1 MDLKA
6 LKPQSDTITVELKHP
21 STGEPL
27 LNIDDTPMTI
37 TVWAAHSKEY
47 KSVIHEAA
55 NKRLK
60 KAAKTKNKQ
69 VDLTI
74 EEIEQQGLD
83 LAVAV
88 IKDWNITYGEDMPKF
103 SRDLAEEIYKELFW
117 VREQVD
123 EAVESVD
130 VFTQK

>member
-1 MDLKA
+1 MDLKT
-6 LKPQSDTITVELKHP
+6 LKPKSDTITVELKHP

-27 LNIDDTPMTI
+27 INSDDTPMTI
-37 TVWAAHSKEY
+37 TVWASHSKEY
-47 KSVIHEAA
+47 KAVIHAAA

-60 KAAKTKNKQ
+60 RASKSKNKQ
-69 VDLTI
+69 VEMTI
-74 EEIEQQGLD
+74 EEIEQQGIE
-83 LAVAV
+83 LAVQI
-88 IKDWNITYGEDMPKF
+88 IKEWNITYDDQMPELNTEFATKVY
-103 SRDLAEEIYKELFW
+103 SELFW

>member
-27 LNIDDTPMTI
+27 LNVDDTPMTI

-83 LAVAV
+83 LAVSV

-103 SRDLAEEIYKELFW
+103 SRDLASEIYKELFW

>member
-21 STGEPL
+21 STGELL
-27 LNIDDTPMTI
+27 LNTDDTPMTI

-88 IKDWNITYGEDMPKF
+88 IKDWNITYGEEMPKF
-103 SRDLAEEIYKELFW
+103 SRDLALEIYKELFW

>member
-1 MDLKA
+1 MDLKL

-21 STGEPL
+21 STGETL
-27 LNIDDTPMTI
+27 LNPDDTPMTI
-37 TVWAAHSKEY
+37 TVWASHSKEY
-47 KSVIHEAA
+47 KAVIHAAA

-69 VDLTI
+69 VEMTI
-74 EEIEQQGLD
+74 EEIEQQGIE
-83 LAVAV
+83 LAVQI
-88 IKDWNITYGEDMPKF
+88 IKDWNITYDDSKPELTTEFATKVY
-103 SRDLAEEIYKELFW
+103 SELFW

-123 EAVESVD
+123 EAVESID

>member
-1 MDLKA
+1 MDLKE

-21 STGEPL
+21 STEEPL
-27 LNIDDTPMTI
+27 LNLDDSPMTI

-47 KSVIHEAA
+47 KAVIHEAA

-60 KAAKTKNKQ
+60 KAAKNKNKQ
-69 VDLTI
+69 VDMTI

-83 LAVAV
+83 LAVSV
-88 IKDWNITYGEDMPKF
+88 IKDWNITYGEDQPKF
-103 SRDLAEEIYKELFW
+103 SRSLAEEIYKELFW

-123 EAVESVD
+123 EAIESVD
-130 VFTQK
+130 VFTKK

>member
-6 LKPQSDTITVELKHP
+6 LKPQSDIITVELKHP
-21 STGEPL
+21 STGESL

-103 SRDLAEEIYKELFW
+103 SRDLASEIYKELFW